1 MYVILGLALG
11 SHGFGLV
18 GSDAEANDLRLLAD
32 ITLALILFSDAAHSN
47 LGVLKAK
54 ASYPTRMLSLGLPG
68 AILLGFA
75 GAALLFPQLSLIEAG
90 ILGTMLAATDA
101 ALGKAVITNEKV
113 PAEVR
118 EGLNVESGLND
129 GLCVP
134 ILLVLIAMGSSAHA
148 EVSGSH
154 ALMLVAEELG
164 IGLVVGLGFAFIGA
178 KLLTLSAQKEWLSEV
193 WVQLTVATLA
203 LASFGVAQT
212 LHGSGYIAAFSGGL
226 LFGHLHEKHTHK
238 LVLTTESIAELFAML
253 TWILFGAAVVSQ
265 VFDLFNSTIIL
276 YAAIS
281 LTLVRMLPIYLSFL
295 GTDVQCS
302 ATIHGL
308 VRSARSSE
316 YRVCSDCYRGRVT
329 GCPIYCSSG
338 HLHRIH
344 EFVSARHYRKTTG
357 QPDWQIKKKRHLKRG
372 GVLVTSLLCCF
383 NHRARNDPWWYPN
396 EPLSLASCTAPYLH
410 YLMLMPVRWRARDRS
425 RPGPCLIQCMLRY
438 LQTPMRRRVTKSVTF
453 S

>member
-1 MYVILGLALG
+1 MDLEHIYKVVGILAIIVFFYTLVAKRIENSSISGPIVYVILGLALG

-18 GSDAEANDLRLLAD
+18 GADAEANDLRLLAD

-47 LGVLKAK
+47 LSVLKAK

-265 VFDLFNSTIIL
+265 VFDLFDGTIIL

-295 GTDVQCS
+295 GTDVPNAQRLFM
-302 ATIHGL
+302 GWFGP
-308 VRSARSSE
+308 
-316 YRVCSDCYRGRVT
+316 RG
-329 GCPIYCSSG
+329 
-338 HLHRIH
+338 
-344 EFVSARHYRKTTG
+344 
-357 QPDWQIKKKRHLKRG
+357 
-372 GVLVTSLLCCF
+372 
-383 NHRARNDPWWYPN
+383 
-396 EPLSLASCTAPYLH
+396 LASIVFAVIVIEAGLPGGKFIALVVTCTVFMSLVLH
-410 YLMLMPVRWRARDRS
+410 GITAKPLANRI
-425 RPGPCLIQCMLRY
+425 G
-438 LQTPMRRRVTKSVTF
+438 K
-453 S
+453 